1 MDTPP
6 PVLVNQPSAPLALD
20 RTLTQDQYVLKRK
33 LLKLIGGQFNI
44 YDGSGAQ
51 VLQANQKG
59 FKLKEEITVCGGPEF
74 KQPLFGIYARQVID
88 LGATYDV
95 RDLQTNA
102 QIGSFRRKGFNSL
115 VRDEWAVFDANGTQ
129 VGIVIEDSLA
139 LALVRRLLTNLVP
152 QNYDLVIGDRRYVD
166 LKQNFN
172 PFTYHLN
179 VIFEVPPQQFDRRL
193 GLSAAILLAAIEGR
207 QRG

>member
-6 PVLVNQPSAPLALD
+6 PVLVNQPPPTLALD

-59 FKLKEEITVCGGPEF
+59 FKLKEEITVCGGPDF
-74 KQPLFGIYARQVID
+74 KQALFGIYARQVID

-102 QIGSFRRKGFNSL
+102 PIGSFRRKGFNSL

-193 GLSAAILLAAIEGR
+193 GLAAAILLAAIEGR